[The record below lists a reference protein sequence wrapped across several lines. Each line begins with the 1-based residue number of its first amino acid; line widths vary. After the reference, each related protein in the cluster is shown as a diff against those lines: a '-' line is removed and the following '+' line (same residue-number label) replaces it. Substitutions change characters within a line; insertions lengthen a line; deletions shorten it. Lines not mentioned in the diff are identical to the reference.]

1 MEVKKNTPINLKAV
15 SEGRPQVAGG
25 GDGKQDI
32 NKVMRAV
39 FDSSRVFCIGPEW
52 N

>member
-1 MEVKKNTPINLKAV
+1 MEVKKKPQKLKAV

-39 FDSSRVFCIGPEW
+39 FDSSHVYCIGPEW

>member
-1 MEVKKNTPINLKAV
+1 MAVKKNLKAV

-32 NKVMRAV
+32 NKVMRAG
-39 FDSSRVFCIGPEW
+39 FDSSAVFCIDTEW